1 MRSATRVVKV
11 NAARVHCS
19 VKKTQKHTFFRR
31 WEPRLEM
38 ARSFVDHLSSM
49 AFPASSRALL
59 LCVGLTLSSLATT
72 QSALAAGVKITEEAR
87 KHFNAGVALLRDP
100 DGARYEEAY
109 REFKVAYQASPSWK
123 ILGNLGLAAMKLERD
138 GEAIAAFERYL
149 KEGGKELDA
158 AERADIERD
167 LNTLRSSAVT
177 LTLTTN
183 PADLTITDERVPVQ
197 GTPIRN
203 RYQSQ
208 GGTLKVVV
216 RPGHHVI
223 SAVSDGKPTRTWE
236 LDAEPGTSLQHHFDL
251 DAAEQPATVTP
262 VAAAAPNSAA
272 ATAPAP
278 AKRPVPTSVWIGAAA
293 TGALAIGAGVTGVLA
308 LGKNSDYQQANG
320 VDAEAAES
328 LKSETDTLNLVTDI
342 LIAAA
347 VVSAGVTTY
356 LYIKRPE
363 RQTMGTELRLAP
375 AVGLQTATLRLEGTF
390 R

>member
-1 MRSATRVVKV
+1 M
-11 NAARVHCS
+11 
-19 VKKTQKHTFFRR
+19 
-31 WEPRLEM
+31 
-38 ARSFVDHLSSM
+38 
-49 AFPASSRALL
+49 
-59 LCVGLTLSSLATT
+59 
-72 QSALAAGVKITEEAR
+72 KITDDAR
-87 KHFNAGVALLRDP
+87 KHFNSGVAHLRDP

-149 KEGGKELDA
+149 QEGGKELEA
-158 AERADIERD
+158 SERADIERD

-197 GTPIRN
+197 GSPIRN

-208 GGTLKVVV
+208 GGTLTLLV

-223 SAVSDGKPTRTWE
+223 SAVADGKPTRTWE
-236 LDAEPGTSLQHHFDL
+236 LDAEPGTSQQHHFDL
-251 DAAEQPATVTP
+251 DAVEQPA
-262 VAAAAPNSAA
+262 AAAAPVTGAAPA
-272 ATAPAP
+272 ATPAP
-278 AKRPVPTSVWIGAAA
+278 EAASRPVPTSVWIGAAA
-293 TGALAIGAGVTGVLA
+293 TGALAIGASVTGVMA
-308 LGKNSDYQQANG
+308 LGKNSDYQDVNG
-320 VDAEAAES
+320 VDAGAAEN
-328 LKSETDTLNLVTDI
+328 LKSEADTLNLVTDI

-347 VVSAGVTTY
+347 VVGAGVTTY

-363 RQTMGTELRLAP
+363 QQRMGTVIRLAP

-390 R
+390 Q